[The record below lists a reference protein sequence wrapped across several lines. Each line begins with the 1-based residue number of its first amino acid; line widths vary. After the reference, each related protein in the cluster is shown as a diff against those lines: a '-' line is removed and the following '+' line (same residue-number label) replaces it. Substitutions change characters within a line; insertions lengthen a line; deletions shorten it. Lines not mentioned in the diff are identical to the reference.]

1 MTTENTA
8 ATGDDDTPM
17 VRRFATEAERNAR
30 NARIEQAT
38 DIVTDAGRAAE
49 EAGPRDKKPHEPAE
63 TIPSVSAILIAMAL
77 ADVAAAVRE
86 VGVAF
91 VNEMHT
97 ANERAH

>member
-1 MTTENTA
+1 MTEENNTA
-8 ATGDDDTPM
+8 ATEDTTPM

-30 NARIEQAT
+30 NARIEAAT
-38 DIVTDAGRAAE
+38 DIVVDAGRATE
-49 EAGPRDKKPHEPAE
+49 EMGPRDKKPHEPAE

-97 ANERAH
+97 ANERTH